1 LKSNFPKEERT
12 NVKLPLKILHLEDN
26 PNDARLV
33 RDALERE
40 SIPCATTC
48 VKTQADFVAA
58 LEAGG
63 IDLVLSDFTM
73 PGFDGLSAAEIVLN
87 RWPAVPF
94 IFVSGTLGEERA
106 GEAIKG
112 GATDY
117 VLKDDLVRLAPIVRL
132 AMQNIANPTEGAMEM
147 TKSHNRGM
155 FFLPLDGRW
164 QTETQL
170 MQQTGMGAGTR
181 AVYRDLVD
189 SGFCERKIV
198 PILSQYAD
206 AGEFMRMYRA
216 TWKMRRAYWK
226 ALKQT
231 GIAVR

>member
-1 LKSNFPKEERT
+1 MNS
-12 NVKLPLKILHLEDN
+12 PLNILHLEDN
-26 PNDARLV
+26 LNDARLV
-33 RDALERE
+33 RAALEME
-40 SIPCATTC
+40 SIACAISC
-48 VKTQADFVAA
+48 VKTQADFVAT

-63 IDLVLSDFTM
+63 IDLVLSDFSM
-73 PGFDGLSAAEIVLN
+73 PGFDGLSAAEIVRT

-132 AMQNIANPTEGAMEM
+132 ATQDVTDQAGETIEM
-147 TKSHNRGM
+147 TKRHNRGM

-164 QTETQL
+164 QSEAQL
-170 MQQTGMGAGTR
+170 IQQTRMGTGTR
-181 AVYRDLVD
+181 AVYRDLAN
-189 SGFCERKIV
+189 SGFCERKII
-198 PILSQYAD
+198 PILCDFAD
-206 AGEFMRMYRA
+206 GADFMRMYRA

-226 ALKQT
+226 ALN
-231 GIAVR
+231 